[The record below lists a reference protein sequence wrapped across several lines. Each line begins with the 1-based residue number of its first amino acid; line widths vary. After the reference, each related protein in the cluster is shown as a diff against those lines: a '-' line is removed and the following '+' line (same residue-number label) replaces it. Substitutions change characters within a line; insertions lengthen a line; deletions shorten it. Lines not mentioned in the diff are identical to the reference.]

1 MSKKITGIVMIM
13 AVLLSF
19 CGCSFKDSGKKYTI
33 YYTNSTG
40 DKLIERTCT
49 IKDDSDVASKAGQLL
64 DIMASKSKKDSDVV
78 IKPDYVTVLNI
89 NYNNRTL
96 FIDHSSS
103 YKEMSSSQELLY
115 RAAVVKCLCQIDG
128 VSYVHFYVDGKDA
141 VYSDGTTI
149 GTMKL
154 SDFVDTDSSVTD
166 VNWKIVNIY
175 YSNRSGDALI
185 KNREYVAY
193 SKNMPIEKVVIQKI
207 LDGPNES
214 GLYRTLP
221 SGTKL
226 MSVSVIDRVC
236 YVNLSEEFVT
246 GLVNVKTSVE
256 LYSVVNS
263 LCTLDGIDG
272 VKILINGD
280 ASRSLRESE
289 NLDRVFNFNSD
300 IIIQN

>member
-1 MSKKITGIVMIM
+1 MPKKITGIIMII
-13 AVLLSF
+13 VTLLSF
-19 CGCSFKDSGKKYTI
+19 CGCNNKESEKKYLI
-33 YYTNSTG
+33 YYTNSSG
-40 DKLIERTCT
+40 DKLIERTYT
-49 IKDDSDVASKAGQLL
+49 IKDDSDVVSQAEQLL
-64 DIMASKSKKDSDVV
+64 DVMASKSKKSSDVV
-78 IKPDYVTVLNI
+78 IKPDYVTVLSV
-89 NYNNRTL
+89 NYDNRTL
-96 FIDHSSS
+96 SINHSSS
-103 YKEMSSSQELLY
+103 YKEMNSSQELLY
-115 RAAVVKCLCQIDG
+115 RASVVKCLCQIEG
-128 VSYVHFYVDGKDA
+128 VSYVHFYVDGKEA
-141 VYSDGTTI
+141 VYSDGTII

-154 SDFVDTDSSVTD
+154 SDFVDADSSVTD

-175 YSNRSGDALI
+175 YSNKSGDALI

-246 GLVNVKTSVE
+246 GLVNVKTTVE
-256 LYSVVNS
+256 LYSVVNT

-280 ASRSLRESE
+280 ASRNLRESE
-289 NLDRVFNFNSD
+289 SLDRVFNFNSD
-300 IIIQN
+300 IVTKN